1 MKLNEKKNILRTS
14 AWGQTYVLYIH
25 AVVMVQYVL
34 INWYV
39 YVHIFCIEHKE
50 LLANTIL
57 VAIKVLNYCGGKKIS
72 DELGCME
79 G

>member
-1 MKLNEKKNILRTS
+1 MKLNEKKKHFENIGLGANLCT
-14 AWGQTYVLYIH
+14 VH

-57 VAIKVLNYCGGKKIS
+57 VAIKVLNYCGEKKIS